1 MVILGCQD
9 VRSRCAAVT
18 SVLYRLRNLED
29 ILFLKVLH
37 FLRGLL
43 RVDWNGLLYRIQ
55 SFFGGDKSICS
66 DFARRYYQVM
76 IFDDHNRLHVFNFGL
91 LHKSFVVFRAHIFPL
106 SDLSNVSI
114 WLAVVRRVFSASF
127 YRGYL
132 WQSCVGFRCVS
143 VCCLPVSSN
152 WQSNTWRFYGDVLPP
167 FDHTWYSL
175 IYIQTLQALFL
186 DDSGRF

>member
-1 MVILGCQD
+1 
-9 VRSRCAAVT
+9 
-18 SVLYRLRNLED
+18 
-29 ILFLKVLH
+29 
-37 FLRGLL
+37 
-43 RVDWNGLLYRIQ
+43 
-55 SFFGGDKSICS
+55 
-66 DFARRYYQVM
+66 M

-106 SDLSNVSI
+106 SNLSNVSI

-186 DDSGRF
+186 DDSGRFQVRIAIHTLRPESNLSQGVSFLFFYRLCLQVYLLAADFYLVCRVIT